1 MLSIISKVPPQIYA
15 IHGQFDEWWWL
26 MWSHEQFP
34 VVSKCQCIKV
44 AISLI
49 GVKLEDSFY
58 FYFIRTLFGT
68 LWNLCFMPAFVLGV
82 KWEVHFFFFHS
93 NIFWNF
99 MEFMLNSCICFVV
112 RHRDLW
118 TLISLHFVVIVL
130 SVKGMGYREDV

>member
-1 MLSIISKVPPQIYA
+1 
-15 IHGQFDEWWWL
+15 
-26 MWSHEQFP
+26 
-34 VVSKCQCIKV
+34 
-44 AISLI
+44 
-49 GVKLEDSFY
+49 
-58 FYFIRTLFGT
+58 
-68 LWNLCFMPAFVLGV
+68 MPAFVLGV